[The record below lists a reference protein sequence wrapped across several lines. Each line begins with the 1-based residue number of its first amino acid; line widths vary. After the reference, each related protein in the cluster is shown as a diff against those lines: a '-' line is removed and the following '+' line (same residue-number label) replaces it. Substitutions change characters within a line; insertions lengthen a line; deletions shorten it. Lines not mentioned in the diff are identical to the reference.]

1 MIQFNN
7 LKDLFNWNG
16 IDNREVRVNEQTILG
31 SAAVWYCINT
41 ISGDVGKMP
50 LEPRRVT
57 SNGRGSEPDYNNAGW
72 SLMRDESN
80 GFQTSDVFKEMI
92 QGQALAWGNGRAA
105 IVRDGN
111 RPSELIPLLPDR
123 TFTRMV
129 EGQKL
134 HITTPQIYDDP
145 SYPLTI
151 MDQFDRTLTVPDG
164 SVVIADA
171 DVLHIQGFGWNGFE
185 GMSIADVARDSLG
198 IELRAQRYTNKGL
211 NKGFAGQILLQDTA
225 NVLRDEDQA
234 QQFLKNFRE
243 RHNMSK
249 DSEAVGLLRQGMEA
263 QVLNMSNR
271 DAQFLE
277 QRKFNRQD
285 VMLWFGM
292 QHIPGDD
299 TATSYNS
306 LEQKQRAYL
315 ASCLDRWLVRWEMQC
330 DAKLRTPAE
339 KASNSIYYKFNRST
353 WLATDAATTQTVLSG
368 YIASEVI
375 SPNEAR
381 QIIDMNPRDGGDV
394 YANPAINPT
403 SNRDN
408 DNGASALVGH
418 FIGIESERLLAAAS
432 TDNFLDWVET
442 FYARWSVTFANALSE
457 HISADEI
464 LEHTVAHKQ
473 QVIEAAGRA
482 HNADELKNELW
493 NLTIQWQG

>member
-1 MIQFNN
+1 MITFNTI
-7 LKDLFNWNG
+7 KDLLNWNG
-16 IDNREVRVNEQTILG
+16 DSSKVVVNEQTILG

-57 SNGRGSEPDYNNAGW
+57 SDGRGSQPDYTNPGW

-80 GFQTSDVFKEMI
+80 SFQTSDVFKEMI

-105 IVRDGN
+105 IVRDGA
-111 RPSELIPLLPDR
+111 RPVELLPLLPDR
-123 TFTRMV
+123 TFTRMF
-129 EGQKL
+129 EGVKY

-145 SYPLTI
+145 SYPVSV
-151 MDQFDRTLTVPDG
+151 MEQFDNELTVPSG
-164 SVVIADA
+164 SIVLLDE
-171 DVLHIQGFGWNGFE
+171 DVLHVQGFGWNGFE
-185 GMSIADVARDSLG
+185 GISVADVARDSLG

-211 NKGFAGQILLQDTA
+211 RKGFAGQILLQDTA
-225 NVLRDEDQA
+225 NVLRDEDEA
-234 QQFLKNFRE
+234 AKFLKNFRE
-243 RHNMSK
+243 RHDMSK

-285 VMLWFGM
+285 VMLWFGL

-339 KASNSIYYKFNRST
+339 KASNSVYYKFNRST

-381 QIIDMNPRDGGDV
+381 EIIDMNPREGGDV

-403 SNRDN
+403 TTDS
-408 DNGASALVGH
+408 GANALVSH
-418 FIGIESERLLAAAS
+418 FIGIESERILEAAGA
-432 TDNFLDWVET
+432 DNFLDWAEG
-442 FYARWSVTFANALSE
+442 FYAKWSVTVANALSE
-457 HISADEI
+457 HITAEKI
-464 LEHTVAHKQ
+464 LEYTVAHKA

-482 HNADELKNELW
+482 HSADELRQELW
-493 NLTIQWQG
+493 NLTETWKA

>member
-1 MIQFNN
+1 MITFNTI
-7 LKDLFNWNG
+7 KDLLNWNG
-16 IDNREVRVNEQTILG
+16 DGGKVVVNPHTILG

-50 LEPRRVT
+50 LEPRRT
-57 SNGRGSEPDYNNAGW
+57 TDGGRGSEADYTNPGW

-80 GFQTSDVFKEMI
+80 AFQTSDVFKEMI

-105 IVRDGN
+105 IVRRGN
-111 RPSELIPLLPDR
+111 APEELLPLLPDR

-129 EGQKL
+129 EGEKF
-134 HITTPQIYDDP
+134 HVTTPQVYDDP
-145 SYPLTI
+145 SYPLEV
-151 MDQFDRTLTVPDG
+151 MEQFNRTLTVPDG
-164 SVVIADA
+164 SVILADA

-185 GMSIADVARDSLG
+185 GLSVADVARDSLG
-198 IELRAQRYTNKGL
+198 IELRAQRFTNKGL

-225 NVLRDEDQA
+225 NVLRDEDEA
-234 QQFLKNFRE
+234 QKFLTNFRE
-243 RHNMSK
+243 RHDMSK

-285 VMLWFGM
+285 VMLWFGL

-381 QIIDMNPRDGGDV
+381 EIIDMNPREGGNV
-394 YANPAINPT
+394 YSNPAINP
-403 SNRDN
+403 SGKGEDS
-408 DNGASALVGH
+408 GADALAKH
-418 FIGIESERLLAAAS
+418 FISIESERILDAAGA
-432 TDNFLDWVET
+432 DNFLDWVES
-442 FYARWSVTFANALSE
+442 FYAKWNVTIANALSE
-457 HISADEI
+457 HVSAEKI
-464 LEHTVAHKQ
+464 LQYTVQHKS
-473 QVIEAAGRA
+473 QVVEAAGRA
-482 HNADELKNELW
+482 HNAEQLRNELW
-493 NLTIQWQG
+493 NLTETWR